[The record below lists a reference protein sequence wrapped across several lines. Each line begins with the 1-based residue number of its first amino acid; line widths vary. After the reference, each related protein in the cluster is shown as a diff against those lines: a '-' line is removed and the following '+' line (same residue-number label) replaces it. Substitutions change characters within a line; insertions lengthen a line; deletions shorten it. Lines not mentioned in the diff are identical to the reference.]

1 MARSLE
7 PLGSGLV
14 TGLFLQ
20 LAVGPVFLYILGLTL
35 AGSFAAGLAG
45 ILGVTLA
52 DFLYISLSLAGV
64 GRLLETP
71 GRQRLLGLA
80 GSAVLI
86 LFGLLTLRACL
97 AGGAGEPGA
106 AGGEVLSSGQ
116 GFFRALVLT
125 LSSPLTIVFWS
136 GVFSARAA
144 EKDYRRSQ
152 LVWFG
157 LGAGSATFLFLTA
170 AMGIAALAGRSLP
183 GTAVRILNG
192 LVGAALIV
200 YGILRGF
207 RLLARRETE

>member
-1 MARSLE
+1 MGRSLE

-20 LAVGPVFLYILGLTL
+20 LAVGPVFLYILGITLT
-35 AGSFAAGLAG
+35 GTFSAGLGG

-64 GRLLETP
+64 GRLLKTP

-86 LFGLLTLRACL
+86 LFGFLTLRACL
-97 AGGAGEPGA
+97 APGAGEPGS
-106 AGGEVLSSGQ
+106 AGGVVLSPGQ

-144 EKDYRRSQ
+144 EKNYRRRQ

-183 GTAVRILNG
+183 DAAVRILNG
-192 LVGAALIV
+192 LVGTALIV
-200 YGILRGF
+200 YGVIRAIRFLEGQK
-207 RLLARRETE
+207 AK